1 VMAQSLLAGL
11 VLLVIGDSHMAGS
24 DYLISTLHD
33 ALTNDGAIVHSYGF
47 CGAQGENWVYGT
59 TVSCGRAE
67 RHGSAPP
74 LADRGPQEHTW
85 PLRELIER
93 HHPNLI
99 IVELGD
105 TMAAYGQSALPRA
118 WIYEQ
123 VRTLTAVIRSENLPC
138 IWVGP
143 AWGND
148 GFAYHKSVARVTEM
162 SGFLSQSV
170 APCRF
175 VDSTAFSRPG
185 QWPTTDG
192 QHLTASGYRAWGGDI
207 ADAVVQLA
215 PQLSLKPHAVP

>member
-1 VMAQSLLAGL
+1 MAQSLLAGL

-74 LADRGPQEHTW
+74 LADRGPQERTW

-93 HHPNLI
+93 HHPDMI

-105 TMAAYGQSALPRA
+105 TMAAYGQSDLPRA

-123 VRTLTAVIRSENLPC
+123 VRTLTVPNSSAS
-138 IWVGP
+138 
-143 AWGND
+143 
-148 GFAYHKSVARVTEM
+148 KSKCGGSIATV
-162 SGFLSQSV
+162 
-170 APCRF
+170 
-175 VDSTAFSRPG
+175 
-185 QWPTTDG
+185 
-192 QHLTASGYRAWGGDI
+192 ASGGETNFCSPPTYK
-207 ADAVVQLA
+207 V
-215 PQLSLKPHAVP
+215 